1 MFHSVREPQGK
12 DLNKIYSME
21 IFGTAF
27 DLGYNVLFTPLG
39 AMISNVVSWLVPAAL
54 GSPRNLAHTYSLS
67 LPLPPSM
74 EAFILSDPE
83 INDDETSTPSGRFV
97 VKVGGHS

>member
-1 MFHSVREPQGK
+1 MGGLNAPFFEKLSALYTMFRSVREPQGR
-12 DLNKIYSME
+12 DFNKIYSME

-54 GSPRNLAHTYSLS
+54 LSEEPSSHRQILS
-67 LPLPPSM
+67 LAMGCLPRHQDS
-74 EAFILSDPE
+74 
-83 INDDETSTPSGRFV
+83 
-97 VKVGGHS
+97 